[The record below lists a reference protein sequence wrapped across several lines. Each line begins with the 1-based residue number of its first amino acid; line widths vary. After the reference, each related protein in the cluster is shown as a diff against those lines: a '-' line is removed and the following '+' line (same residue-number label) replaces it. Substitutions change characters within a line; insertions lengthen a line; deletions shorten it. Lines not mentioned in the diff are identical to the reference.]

1 MCWGSRMSIDKPEK
15 ISVVHFLSICI
26 RISEVELPNLFLNTT
41 FLLWK
46 VMLTLLLRVFV
57 GLIFQANEKLYYF
70 SENLL
75 LALVKCRILTTLYLF
90 FPGCSLLWI
99 ANFES
104 WRKGRVWFLLSVR
117 SLQPLIGRL
126 SKR

>member
-1 MCWGSRMSIDKPEK
+1 MCWRSRMSIDKPEK

-46 VMLTLLLRVFV
+46 VMRTLLLRVFV

-75 LALVKCRILTTLYLF
+75 LALVKCRILKTLYFF

-104 WRKGRVWFLLSVR
+104 WRQGRVWFLLSVR